1 MLDVRRDEPEE
12 WALMRQSIKTLLARM
27 APPDSVRQ
35 WDEDRHYPE
44 ELFQVLA
51 EQGYYAMPFSPE
63 LGGSGAG
70 PEEMAVV
77 GEELGRLGMDIAAG
91 FGVTTFLG
99 LTLQA
104 HGTPE
109 QQHRYL
115 RPMIAG
121 ASRMSIS
128 ITEPN
133 AGSDAA
139 AIATSARRVNDGY
152 VLNGQK
158 VFTTGAGLPNTT
170 LLVTARD
177 SSRATSGRSIST
189 FLVPA
194 TAAGVKLR
202 RLNTVGRHILGTY
215 EIFYDDVFV
224 PDVDVLGSPGDGWRV
239 LKNGLD
245 LERLF
250 SCAAYVGSFTTV
262 LELAIDYVTTRK
274 QFGSTLAQFQAV
286 SHPLA
291 DMYCDLEAARLL
303 TYSAARRLAKGLDAR
318 RDISA
323 AKLFVTEAYQRG
335 TSHAMQVM
343 GGYGYV
349 KDYDMQR
356 YWKDARIA
364 TISAGTSQIQR
375 KIICGELGMY

>member
-1 MLDVRRDEPEE
+1 V
-12 WALMRQSIKTLLARM
+12 RQSIRSLLDRM
-27 APPDSVRQ
+27 APPASVRQ
-35 WDEDRHYPE
+35 WDEDKHYPA
-44 ELFQVLA
+44 ELFRALA
-51 EQGYYAMPFSPE
+51 DQGYYAMPFSPE

-91 FGVTTFLG
+91 FGVTIYLG
-99 LTLQA
+99 LTVQA
-104 HGTPE
+104 YGTPE

-121 ASRMSIS
+121 TSRMSIS
-128 ITEPN
+128 MTEPN

-139 AIATSARRVNDGY
+139 AIVTSAQKVDDGY

-158 VFTTGAGLPNTT
+158 VFTTGAGLPDTT

-177 SSRATSGRSIST
+177 SGREAAGRSIST

-194 TAAGVKLR
+194 TAPGVKLQ

-215 EIFYDDVFV
+215 EVFYDDVFV
-224 PDVDVLGSPGDGWRV
+224 PDAGVLGTPGDGWRV
-239 LKNGLD
+239 LKHGLD

-250 SCAAYVGSFTTV
+250 TCAAYVGSFTTV
-262 LELAIDYVTTRK
+262 LDLAIEYVTSRK

-303 TYSAARRLAKGLDAR
+303 TYSAARRLANGLDAR
-318 RDISA
+318 RDVSA

-375 KIICGELGMY
+375 KIICGDLGMY